1 MQNKIV
7 IVTGANS
14 GMGLA
19 TTIELAKLGAHVIMA
34 CRSRERGLQALAE
47 AMKQSGSN
55 RIELMILDLSSL
67 ASIHSFAQTFKAKH
81 DRLDVLINNAGVV
94 SLKRGTTKDGFEL
107 TMGVNHLGHFLLT
120 NLLLD
125 ELIHAQQG
133 RIINVSSGA
142 HKSGAINF
150 QDPYL
155 TKGYN
160 VWKGYANSKLANIL
174 FTKQLA
180 TRLNGTNVTVNSL
193 HPGAVGT
200 HIGINRETGFG
211 KSVWALI
218 RPLFLTAAQGSE
230 TAIYLAASDEGST
243 VTGEY
248 FYKKK
253 IAPISS
259 KAGNLQL
266 AEQFW
271 IWSEREVKLNAH
283 TQSV

>member
-7 IVTGANS
+7 IVTGANA

-34 CRSRERGLQALAE
+34 CRSRERGQQALAD
-47 AMKQSGSN
+47 AINQSGSN
-55 RIELMILDLSSL
+55 LIELMILDLSSI
-67 ASIHSFAQTFKAKH
+67 ASIHDFAQAFKAKY

-94 SLKRGTTKDGFEL
+94 SLKRATTKDGFEL
-107 TMGVNHLGHFLLT
+107 MMGVNHLGHFLLT

-125 ELIHAQQG
+125 VLKHAPQG
-133 RIINVSSGA
+133 RIINVASGA
-142 HKSGAINF
+142 HKSGTINF
-150 QDPYL
+150 QDLYL
-155 TKGYN
+155 TNGYN

-180 TRLNGTNVTVNSL
+180 HRLKGTNITVNSL
-193 HPGAVGT
+193 HPGTVGT
-200 HIGINRETGFG
+200 QIGINRETGFG
-211 KSVWALI
+211 KSIWAVI
-218 RPLFLTAAQGSE
+218 RPFFLTAAKGSE
-230 TAIYLAASDEGST
+230 TAVYLASSEEGGT

-253 IAPISS
+253 IAPITS
-259 KAGNLQL
+259 KAGNPQL

-271 IWSEREVKLNAH
+271 IWSEREVKLNTH
-283 TQSV
+283 PNSV